1 MRKRK
6 SLILHLFL
14 ISSTSDRLA
23 EIVATT
29 WCGAVGNGDDDDGDN
44 GDHVVD
50 KVDGDAD
57 VDSYVVDNV
66 AGDVDDYSGEG

>member
-1 MRKRK
+1 M
-6 SLILHLFL
+6 
-14 ISSTSDRLA
+14 
-23 EIVATT
+23 ATT
-29 WCGAVGNGDDDDGDN
+29 WCGAMGNGDDDDGDN

>member
-1 MRKRK
+1 M
-6 SLILHLFL
+6 
-14 ISSTSDRLA
+14 
-23 EIVATT
+23 ATT
-29 WCGAVGNGDDDDGDN
+29 WCGAVGNGDDDGDN

>member
-1 MRKRK
+1 M
-6 SLILHLFL
+6 
-14 ISSTSDRLA
+14 
-23 EIVATT
+23 ATT
-29 WCGAVGNGDDDDGDN
+29 WCGAVGNGDDDDRDN